1 MRNSPAI
8 RESTPYARW
17 PLAPPARGPSASSIA
32 AGAPQ
37 FPKSAAAPH
46 LVVGAACRC
55 RATTSTDTER
65 ERTPEYKPLC
75 ATARRSG
82 NRPPYARWPLAPPAR
97 GPSASSIAAGAPQ
110 FPKSAAAPHLVVGAA
125 CRCRATT
132 STDTERERTP
142 EYKPLCATARRSGN
156 RPRSSVAPRPAS
168 PRSIRQLHRRR
179 RTAIP
184 KIGGSSTPLLSA
196 PRAAAAPPRQR
207 IRRERGRLSTNR
219 CAQQPG
225 DQGIDPVRS
234 VAPRPASPRSIRQLH
249 RRRRTQFPKS
259 AAAPHLVVGA
269 ACRCRATTST
279 DTERERTP
287 EYKPLC
293 ATARRSGNRPRTLGG
308 PSPRQPEV
316 HPPAPSPP
324 AHAIPKIGGSS
335 TPWLSAP
342 RAAAAPPR
350 QRIRRERGR
359 LSTNRCAQQPG
370 DQGID
375 PVRSVAPRP
384 ASPRSIRQL
393 HRRRRTAIPKIGGS
407 STPWL
412 SAPRAAAAPPR
423 QRIRRERGR
432 LSYKPLCATARRS
445 GNRPRTS
452 VAPRPASPRSIR
464 QLHRRRR
471 TQFPKSAAAPH
482 LGCRRRVPLPRH
494 HVNGYGER
502 EDA

>member
-1 MRNSPAI
+1 MAPRPASPRSIRQLHRRRRTAI
-8 RESTPYARW
+8 PKIGGSST
-17 PLAPPARGPSASSIA
+17 LLLSAPRA
-32 AGAPQ
+32 
-37 FPKSAAAPH
+37 AAAPP
-46 LVVGAACRC
+46 RQ
-55 RATTSTDTER
+55 RIRR
-65 ERTPEYKPLC
+65 ERGRLSTQPLC

-82 NRPPYARWPLAPPAR
+82 NRPRSSVAPRPASPRSILQLHRRRRTAIPKIGGSSTPLLSAPRA
-97 GPSASSIAAGAPQ
+97 
-110 FPKSAAAPHLVVGAA
+110 AAAPP
-125 CRCRATT
+125 RQRIR
-132 STDTERERTP
+132 RERGRLSTQPLCATARRSGNRPRSSVAPRPASPRSILQLHRRRRTAIPKIGGSSTP
-142 EYKPLCATARRSGN
+142 LLSAPRAAAAPPRQRIRRERGRLSTQPLCATARRSGN

-207 IRRERGRLSTNR
+207 IRRERGRLSIKPLCATARRSGNR
-219 CAQQPG
+219 P
-225 DQGIDPVRS
+225 RSS

-249 RRRRTQFPKS
+249 RRRRT
-259 AAAPHLVVGA
+259 
-269 ACRCRATTST
+269 
-279 DTERERTP
+279 
-287 EYKPLC
+287 
-293 ATARRSGNRPRTLGG
+293 
-308 PSPRQPEV
+308 
-316 HPPAPSPP
+316 
-324 AHAIPKIGGSS
+324 AIPKIGGSS
-335 TPWLSAP
+335 TLLLSAP

-375 PVRSVAPRP
+375 PRSSVAPRP

-407 STPWL
+407 STPLL

-432 LSYKPLCATARRS
+432 LSTQTAVRNSPAIRESTPVARWPLAPPARGPS
-445 GNRPRTS
+445 SSSIAAG
-452 VAPRPASPRSIR
+452 AP
-464 QLHRRRR
+464 
-471 TQFPKSAAAPH
+471 QFPKSAAAPH
-482 LGCRRRVPLPRH
+482 LCCRRRVPLPRH

>member
-8 RESTPYARW
+8 RESTPVARW

-32 AGAPQ
+32 AGARNSQ
-37 FPKSAAAPH
+37 
-46 LVVGAACRC
+46 
-55 RATTSTDTER
+55 
-65 ERTPEYKPLC
+65 
-75 ATARRSG
+75 
-82 NRPPYARWPLAPPAR
+82 NR
-97 GPSASSIAAGAPQ
+97 
-110 FPKSAAAPHLVVGAA
+110 
-125 CRCRATT
+125 
-132 STDTERERTP
+132 
-142 EYKPLCATARRSGN
+142 
-156 RPRSSVAPRPAS
+156 
-168 PRSIRQLHRRR
+168 RQLH
-179 RTAIP
+179 T
-184 KIGGSSTPLLSA
+184 
-196 PRAAAAPPRQR
+196 
-207 IRRERGRLSTNR
+207 
-219 CAQQPG
+219 
-225 DQGIDPVRS
+225 
-234 VAPRPASPRSIRQLH
+234 
-249 RRRRTQFPKS
+249 
-259 AAAPHLVVGA
+259 LVVGA

-359 LSTNRCAQQPG
+359 LSTKPLCATARRSGNR
-370 DQGID
+370 
-375 PVRSVAPRP
+375 PRTLGGP
-384 ASPRSIRQL
+384 SPRQPEVHPPAPSPPA
-393 HRRRRTAIPKIGGS
+393 HAIPKIGGS

-432 LSYKPLCATARRS
+432 LSTNRCAQQPGDQGIDPRS
-445 GNRPRTS
+445 S